1 MIFITCVQGQ
11 RVGTPHV
18 EADDSPKIGGA
29 RGHVEAATDSGAL
42 FQASQIQLIGHDP
55 LQYCDEDLHRQ
66 AGYMLAPL
74 LLNLHLDF
82 CAKGLADFQ
91 TCELVDKIFLGSLIG
106 GRDVN
111 ISLVDQEYNFL
122 ITLKRIEF
130 VVILSTTFID
140 KRCTFFDSHGVAIC
154 DQILFSDF
162 VEDSVFNIRNHL
174 NGSLVFLHRG
184 K

>member
-1 MIFITCVQGQ
+1 
-11 RVGTPHV
+11 
-18 EADDSPKIGGA
+18 
-29 RGHVEAATDSGAL
+29 
-42 FQASQIQLIGHDP
+42 
-55 LQYCDEDLHRQ
+55 
-66 AGYMLAPL
+66 MLAPL

-122 ITLKRIEF
+122 ITLKRMEF